1 VGEDPRNA
9 GKSQG
14 RMVPTQPCA
23 GRETD
28 GMCGNGNGTGLK
40 LPLRQM
46 WFKKRIAE
54 GRERSDDGRLGR
66 ETDGPG
72 AMVGSV
78 NF

>member
-1 VGEDPRNA
+1 MPFAVGEDPRNA
-9 GKSQG
+9 GKS
-14 RMVPTQPCA
+14 QPCA

-54 GRERSDDGRLGR
+54 GRERSDRHSTKDG
-66 ETDGPG
+66 T
-72 AMVGSV
+72 AVS
-78 NF
+78 